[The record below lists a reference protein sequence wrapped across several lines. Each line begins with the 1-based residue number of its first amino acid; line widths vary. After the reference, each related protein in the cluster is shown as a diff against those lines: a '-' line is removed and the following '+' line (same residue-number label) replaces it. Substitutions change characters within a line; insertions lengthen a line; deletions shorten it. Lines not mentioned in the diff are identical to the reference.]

1 MVLFK
6 NSKTM
11 KIFKNFIGLCTM
23 ALVTSTLFVNCSSND
38 DGNDPIIPGIETK
51 NMKFTITINNV
62 TMDDYISFIAVSSSF
77 NTNTIWKVNGTER
90 ANETGI
96 SLDKQSFVGSTQT
109 YVIESIAPLPAAS
122 LSMQFIPFTNKSITY
137 SYKAEVNGKVVKD
150 EQNIT
155 ITNPSSHSAQYTY

>member
-1 MVLFK
+1 
-6 NSKTM
+6 M
-11 KIFKNFIGLCTM
+11 KRTIRKSIGMFGLAVATG
-23 ALVTSTLFVNCSSND
+23 ALFVNCSSD
-38 DGNDPIIPGIETK
+38 DANSPVIPGIETK

-90 ANETGI
+90 SNETGI
-96 SLDKQSFVGSTQT
+96 SLNDESFSGSTKT

-122 LSMQFIPFTNKSITY
+122 LSMQFIPFTDKSITY
-137 SYKAEVNGKVVKD
+137 SYKAEINGTVVKD

-155 ITNPSSHSAQYTY
+155 ITNPSSHTAQYSY